1 MIDHSATDGE
11 RLCNYINHRLLSSSS
26 WEALALALE
35 PTGRASDLIDF
46 YRELAAVTQTGRI
59 VSAGRSLA
67 EKFGIDSPELRKEF
81 TSLLREYFGIPSK
94 MLDEFF
100 RFSQRAVTAALEP
113 LRKSVQ
119 NEMEAWA
126 VRNHTRCYMCA
137 TTLDF
142 LDRQQVNSYTCDHVW
157 PRAYGGNSIPENL
170 LPACYSCN
178 SIKKG
183 NFATWVMP
191 AIQSLVLGLTPE
203 SGRLQEINGSYKFS
217 IHYRVAQRV
226 ATNRRITIKNAFL
239 EIGPWKDVRI
249 RDVDDV
255 VDIFNLEN
263 HDSDIVFV

>member
-11 RLCNYINHRLLSSSS
+11 RLCSYINHQLLRSSA
-26 WEALALALE
+26 WEELAHALG

-67 EKFGIDSPELRKEF
+67 ETFGIDSPELKKEF
-81 TSLLREYFGIPSK
+81 TSLLREYFGIPPK
-94 MLDEFF
+94 LLDQFF
-100 RFSQRAVTAALEP
+100 RFSQKAVMAALEP
-113 LRKSVQ
+113 LRPSVQ
-119 NEMEAWA
+119 KEMEAWA

-142 LDRQQVNSYTCDHVW
+142 LDRKKVNAHTCEHVW
-157 PRAYGGNSIPENL
+157 PRSYGGNSTPENL
-170 LPACYSCN
+170 LPACWSCN
-178 SIKKG
+178 TIKKA

-191 AIQSLVLGLTPE
+191 GIQSLVLGLAPE
-203 SGRLQEINGSYKFS
+203 PGRLQEIDGSYKFS

-226 ATNRRITIKNAFL
+226 AINRRITLKNAFL

-263 HDSDIVFV
+263 HDPDIMLV